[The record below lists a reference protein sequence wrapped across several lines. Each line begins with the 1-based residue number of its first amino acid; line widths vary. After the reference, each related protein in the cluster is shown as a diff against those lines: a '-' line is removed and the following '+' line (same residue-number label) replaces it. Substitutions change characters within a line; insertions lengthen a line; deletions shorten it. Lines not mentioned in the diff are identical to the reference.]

1 MLNILRAEHLK
12 MCYTFGNILPVA
24 APVFSLCFVF
34 LVAFGTGNILPAFT
48 WNIWYTTLLPG
59 MIAIICYLGIN
70 KDRKIYYCNILL
82 IPIPVS
88 KLLAGKACYYLAG
101 LFISNIILCAGTF
114 LFAMFAGTTISISGS
129 LFAVVLLCIT
139 YLWEI
144 PLYILLG
151 LHFRM
156 AGCLLSCAFLLLAD
170 IIFASTRLWWI
181 SPSSI
186 PSRLMCPV
194 LGIMPNG
201 ILAPALSPLLDN
213 SVILP
218 GIIISFAWFIL
229 LSVLLVIYFKR
240 KVVKG

>member
-12 MCYTFGNILPVA
+12 MRHTFGNTLPVI
-24 APVFSLCFVF
+24 APVFSLCFV
-34 LVAFGTGNILPAFT
+34 LVVAFGTGNILPAFT

-59 MIAIICYLGIN
+59 MAAIICYLGIS
-70 KDRKIYYCNILL
+70 KDKKIHYCNILSVPL
-82 IPIPVS
+82 PVI
-88 KLLAGKACYYLAG
+88 KLLAGKVFYCFAG

-114 LFAMFAGTTISISGS
+114 IFAMFAGTTINIYES
-129 LFAVVLLCIT
+129 LAAVVLLCIT

-144 PLYILLG
+144 PLYILLS
-151 LHFRM
+151 LHFKM
-156 AGCLLSCAFLLLAD
+156 AGCLLSCMFLVFTD
-170 IIFASTRLWWI
+170 FIFASNKLWWI
-181 SPSSI
+181 WPSSI

-201 ILAPALSPLLDN
+201 ILAPASSPLLDN

-229 LSVLLVIYFKR
+229 LSVLLLIYFKG
-240 KVVKG
+240 KVVKE